1 VVRNKRGAA
10 DERDALVE
18 RLREFIRLNYIS
30 VEETA
35 RRIGFSEGTL
45 HSWLHWKS
53 RPAEPER
60 IAAFLDSLLTD
71 RGSGIAPTGYEY
83 REYKKLARH
92 SKATPLSVL
101 YAGERRDS
109 KAPRR
114 LSGRLSE
121 LWSDGAEEGKL

>member
-1 VVRNKRGAA
+1 MVRNKRGAA

-60 IAAFLDSLLTD
+60 IAAFLDSLPTD

-83 REYKKLARH
+83 RQYKNWRGIP
-92 SKATPLSVL
+92 KAKALPVL
-101 YAGERRDS
+101 
-109 KAPRR
+109 
-114 LSGRLSE
+114 
-121 LWSDGAEEGKL
+121 